1 MPSIQ
6 SLKKELRGIRST
18 QKLTRAMRTVSA
30 AKFSKLNAAFGQY
43 AEYGRQCKACFD
55 AYQDS
60 FLDAVGAPDPS
71 APPVFLVMSSNKGL
85 CGSFNAELLKFAEE
99 TLDGRSGF
107 LLVACGKKAIR
118 YFKGRN
124 VPLAGEWVL
133 ADVPTFEESGALLES
148 VLALRRDGRASGVYV
163 IYPAYV
169 NMLEQTPA
177 VCELFPPAK
186 AEKDR
191 EEDRT
196 ALFVP
201 DRRAMIEETAD
212 TVFGSMFYELVLEAA
227 LGAQAATLMTM
238 RAAYDAATEFCERL
252 EGEIN
257 RKRQS
262 TVTADVIETSSGEAF
277 KQGQV

>member
-30 AKFSKLNAAFGQY
+30 AKFSRLNAVYGQY
-43 AEYGRQCKACFD
+43 AEYGRRCRESFD

-60 FLDAVGAPDPS
+60 FLDAVRAPDPS

-85 CGSFNAELLKFAEE
+85 CGSFNSELLKFAEE
-99 TLDGRSGF
+99 TFRGRAPFS
-107 LLVACGKKAIR
+107 LVACGKKAIR
-118 YFKGRN
+118 YFRGRG
-124 VPLAGEWVL
+124 VPLAAEWVL
-133 ADVPTFEESGALLES
+133 ADVPSYEESGALLAS
-148 VLALRRDGRASGVYV
+148 LLRMRRDGKASGVYV
-163 IYPAYV
+163 IYPKYV

-186 AEKDR
+186 AEGDR
-191 EEDRT
+191 AQDGT
-196 ALFVP
+196 VLFVP
-201 DRRAMIEETAD
+201 DRRTMIERTAD
-212 TVFGSMFYELVLEAA
+212 TVFGSMFYTLVLESA

-262 TVTADVIETSSGEAF
+262 AVTADVIETSSGEAF
-277 KQGQV
+277 Q